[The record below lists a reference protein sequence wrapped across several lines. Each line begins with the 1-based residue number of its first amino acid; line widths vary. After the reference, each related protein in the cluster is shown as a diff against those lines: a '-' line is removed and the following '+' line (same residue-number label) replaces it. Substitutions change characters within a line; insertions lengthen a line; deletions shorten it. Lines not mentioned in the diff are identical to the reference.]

1 MSTSAQKETN
11 AWIKIAKMLVTIT
24 FSVLIIYTIVIAL
37 IDEVISR
44 YGAIGF
50 GLAIVLL
57 SNPLAHSLPVGDRRR
72 GLAWGVDGLL
82 VLGFAYATWWFVQI
96 HQQLWTGFY
105 IPSNNNLIA
114 GTIGLLCI
122 LEATRRAW
130 GWSLVLLVLFFTVF
144 GFAGPHLP
152 NALKHFGMDVGNF
165 MQIAWYSF
173 DGVFGRTTGLVANT
187 VLIFLIFGAM
197 LEHTGAGQS
206 LIRISTALTGRIR
219 GGAAH
224 AAIVASAVFGMM
236 SGSVAANIAGTGV
249 FTIPMIKKQGFSA
262 KFAAA
267 VETSASSGGQ
277 LTPPIMAAA
286 VFVMADMLGKPYL
299 SIITAAA
306 LPAIFKYISLF
317 AQVYAEAIRLG
328 QQPMDPADIPKLS
341 TQDWINGLLVAGPI
355 VALMTAFLIGFSPSM
370 SGFIG
375 LSTATVCGLVLSPK
389 FRRQP
394 MLILRAF
401 ADGGESA
408 GKIMIAVAAIGIV
421 LGVVNETGIAISFAT
436 SIAVWGEDYLF
447 VALLIAMLGALILGM
462 GLPTLPAYLIIAIMI
477 APAMIK
483 SGVDPLAAHMFVLYY
498 AVYSSI
504 VPPIAYGCY
513 VAAPIAGANPLAT
526 SFTALRL
533 SIIGLLVPF
542 VFVYTP
548 SLLIV
553 VDSFNYPDLISTMI
567 RLLVAIWM
575 FASCMGGSDPWRGL
589 LSMPIRGLRLVVG
602 FSLIF
607 PQIEVWL
614 VGLLLALVSQL
625 VIRKTGP

>member
-1 MSTSAQKETN
+1 
-11 AWIKIAKMLVTIT
+11 
-24 FSVLIIYTIVIAL
+24 
-37 IDEVISR
+37 
-44 YGAIGF
+44 
-50 GLAIVLL
+50 
-57 SNPLAHSLPVGDRRR
+57 
-72 GLAWGVDGLL
+72 
-82 VLGFAYATWWFVQI
+82 
-96 HQQLWTGFY
+96 
-105 IPSNNNLIA
+105 
-114 GTIGLLCI
+114 
-122 LEATRRAW
+122 
-130 GWSLVLLVLFFTVF
+130 
-144 GFAGPHLP
+144 
-152 NALKHFGMDVGNF
+152 
-165 MQIAWYSF
+165 
-173 DGVFGRTTGLVANT
+173 
-187 VLIFLIFGAM
+187 
-197 LEHTGAGQS
+197 
-206 LIRISTALTGRIR
+206 
-219 GGAAH
+219 
-224 AAIVASAVFGMM
+224 
-236 SGSVAANIAGTGV
+236 
-249 FTIPMIKKQGFSA
+249 
-262 KFAAA
+262 
-267 VETSASSGGQ
+267 
-277 LTPPIMAAA
+277 
-286 VFVMADMLGKPYL
+286 
-299 SIITAAA
+299 
-306 LPAIFKYISLF
+306 
-317 AQVYAEAIRLG
+317 
-328 QQPMDPADIPKLS
+328 
-341 TQDWINGLLVAGPI
+341 
-355 VALMTAFLIGFSPSM
+355 
-370 SGFIG
+370 
-375 LSTATVCGLVLSPK
+375 LVLSPK